1 MEEIKQRVKKVLKRS
16 KGGMTLNQILKRAG
30 FRKRERKKA
39 LGVIY
44 KMEEE
49 GGLLKVGKERYVLVD
64 ENVETGVFEKYPP
77 GFGFLI
83 REGQEDVFIPP
94 HATHGAMDGDTVLV
108 RIVREAPGKKP
119 EGRVIRI
126 LKRAKNRYVGTIRR
140 GRRGYYIE
148 PDELTLP
155 PRIAIIKK
163 KSIKVKSG
171 LKVTFEVIGGRAKI
185 VDILGHEDDPSIDLR
200 AVLSKYD
207 LKEEFPKRVNKEI
220 QQVEVLDDARDLTDK
235 FIITIDPRDAKDF
248 DDAISIEKKGQLYH
262 LGVHIA
268 DVSSFVKEGG
278 ATDKEAFKRGTSVYL
293 INYVVPMLPHRL
305 SSDLCSLMPGQERFT
320 MSVFMDIDSE
330 GNVIRRRFMRS
341 RIRSRVRLSYEDA
354 QRIIEDKPLEE
365 NTVSVFIG
373 NSYEKIRLFL
383 LQALELAKILRKKR
397 QSRGS
402 LDFDLPEPIIELQPT
417 GEVLSVAP
425 SVRLWSHR
433 IIEEFMIKANE
444 TVAEFLEENE
454 IPTIYR
460 VHETPDRDKLKQFLR
475 VVEGILDIKFDED
488 VEITREFLQNII
500 TKAEEMGHGTIVSYL
515 LLRSMKRAKY
525 SPNNVGHY
533 GLASNS
539 YLHFTSPIRRYPD
552 LVVHRILK
560 NVLDGKPKTSQEFV
574 LKLEKIAIHSTKRE
588 EIAEKAEFDIID
600 FKKYGY
606 MKEKVGDVF
615 EGFVTKVTPYGF
627 FVEIEEYLTEGFVSV
642 DVIDEY
648 FEYDSARKILVG
660 KNLTIKPGQRLKVQI
675 VAVDKWLK
683 KMELVPYEEV

>member
-1 MEEIKQRVKKVLKRS
+1 MEEIKQKVKKVLKRS

-49 GGLLKVGKERYVLVD
+49 GELLKVGKERYVLVD

-207 LKEEFPKRVNKEI
+207 LKEEFPKRVNKEV

-305 SSDLCSLMPGQERFT
+305 SSDLCSLMPGQERFS

-354 QRIIEDKPLEE
+354 QRIIENKPLEE

-373 NSYEKIRLFL
+373 NSYEKIRPFL

-560 NVLDGKPKTSQEFV
+560 NVMDGKPKTSQEFV

-615 EGFVTKVTPYGF
+615 EGFVTKVTPHGF

-648 FEYDSARKILVG
+648 LEYDSARKILVG
-660 KNLTIKPGQRLKVQI
+660 KNLTIKPGQRLKVQV

>member
-1 MEEIKQRVKKVLKRS
+1 MEEIKQKVKKVLKRS

-49 GGLLKVGKERYVLVD
+49 GELLKVGKERYVLVD

-305 SSDLCSLMPGQERFT
+305 SSDLCSLMPGQERFS

-354 QRIIEDKPLEE
+354 QRIIENKPLEE

-373 NSYEKIRLFL
+373 NSYEKIRPFL

-500 TKAEEMGHGTIVSYL
+500 TKAEERGHGTIVSYL

-560 NVLDGKPKTSQEFV
+560 NVMDGKPKTSQEFV

-615 EGFVTKVTPYGF
+615 EGFVTKVTPHGF

-648 FEYDSARKILVG
+648 LEYDSARKILVG
-660 KNLTIKPGQRLKVQI
+660 KNLTIKPGQRLKVQV

>member
-1 MEEIKQRVKKVLKRS
+1 MEEIKQKVKKVLKRS

-49 GGLLKVGKERYVLVD
+49 GELLKVGKERYVLVD

-305 SSDLCSLMPGQERFT
+305 SSDLCSLMPGQERFS

-354 QRIIEDKPLEE
+354 QRIIENKPLEE

-373 NSYEKIRLFL
+373 NSYEKIRPFL

-454 IPTIYR
+454 IPSIYR

-560 NVLDGKPKTSQEFV
+560 NVMDGKPKTSQEFV

-615 EGFVTKVTPYGF
+615 EGFVTKVTPHGF

-648 FEYDSARKILVG
+648 LEYDSARKILVG
-660 KNLTIKPGQRLKVQI
+660 KNLTIKPGQRLKVQV

>member
-64 ENVETGVFEKYPP
+64 KNVETGVFEKYPP

-373 NSYEKIRLFL
+373 NSYEKIRPFL

-648 FEYDSARKILVG
+648 LEYDSARKILVG
-660 KNLTIKPGQRLKVQI
+660 KNLTIKPGQRLKVQV

>member
-1 MEEIKQRVKKVLKRS
+1 MEEIKQKVKKVLKRS

-49 GGLLKVGKERYVLVD
+49 GELLKVGKERYVLVD
-64 ENVETGVFEKYPP
+64 ENVEMGVFEKYPP

-373 NSYEKIRLFL
+373 NSYEKIRPFL

-500 TKAEEMGHGTIVSYL
+500 TKAEERGHGTIVSYL

-560 NVLDGKPKTSQEFV
+560 NVMDGKPKTSQEFV

-615 EGFVTKVTPYGF
+615 EGFVTKVTPHGF

-648 FEYDSARKILVG
+648 LEYDSARKILVG
-660 KNLTIKPGQRLKVQI
+660 KNLTIKPGQRLKVQV

>member
-1 MEEIKQRVKKVLKRS
+1 MEEIKQKVKKVLKRS

-49 GGLLKVGKERYVLVD
+49 GELLKVGKERYVLVD

-140 GRRGYYIE
+140 GRGGYYIE

-305 SSDLCSLMPGQERFT
+305 SSDLCSLMPGQERFS

-354 QRIIEDKPLEE
+354 QRIIENKPLEE

-373 NSYEKIRLFL
+373 NSYEKIRPFL

-500 TKAEEMGHGTIVSYL
+500 TKAEERGHGTIVSYL

-560 NVLDGKPKTSQEFV
+560 NVMDGKPKTSQEFV

-615 EGFVTKVTPYGF
+615 EGFVTKVTPHGF

-648 FEYDSARKILVG
+648 LEYDSARKILVG
-660 KNLTIKPGQRLKVQI
+660 KNLTIKPGQRLKVQV

>member
-1 MEEIKQRVKKVLKRS
+1 MEEIKQKVKKVLKRS

-44 KMEEE
+44 KMEE
-49 GGLLKVGKERYVLVD
+49 GGELLKVGKERYVLVD

-126 LKRAKNRYVGTIRR
+126 LKRAKNRYVGSIRR

-185 VDILGHEDDPSIDLR
+185 MDILGHEDDPSIDLR

-207 LKEEFPKRVNKEI
+207 LKEEFPKRVNKEV

-373 NSYEKIRLFL
+373 NSYEKIRPFL

-433 IIEEFMIKANE
+433 IIEEFMVKANE

-475 VVEGILDIKFDED
+475 VVEGILNIKFDED

-606 MKEKVGDVF
+606 MKEKVGEVF
-615 EGFVTKVTPYGF
+615 EGFVTKVTPHGF

-648 FEYDSARKILVG
+648 LEYDSARKILVG

>member
-1 MEEIKQRVKKVLKRS
+1 MEEIKQKVKKVLKRS

-49 GGLLKVGKERYVLVD
+49 GELLKVGKERYVLVD

-207 LKEEFPKRVNKEI
+207 LKEEFPKRVNKEV

-354 QRIIEDKPLEE
+354 QRIIENKPLEE

-373 NSYEKIRLFL
+373 NSYEKIRPFL

-615 EGFVTKVTPYGF
+615 EGFVTKVTPHGF

-648 FEYDSARKILVG
+648 LEYDSARKILVG
-660 KNLTIKPGQRLKVQI
+660 KNLTIKPGQRLKVQV

>member
-49 GGLLKVGKERYVLVD
+49 GELLKVGKERYVLVD

-305 SSDLCSLMPGQERFT
+305 SSDLCSLMPGQERFS

-454 IPTIYR
+454 IPSIYR

-560 NVLDGKPKTSQEFV
+560 NVMDGKPKTSQEFV

-615 EGFVTKVTPYGF
+615 EGFVTKVTPHGF

-648 FEYDSARKILVG
+648 LEYDSARKILVG
-660 KNLTIKPGQRLKVQI
+660 KNLTIKPGQRLKVQV

>member
-64 ENVETGVFEKYPP
+64 KNVETGVFEKYPP

-500 TKAEEMGHGTIVSYL
+500 TKAEERGHGTIVSYL

-560 NVLDGKPKTSQEFV
+560 NVMDGKPKTSQEFV

-615 EGFVTKVTPYGF
+615 EGFVTKVTPHGF

-648 FEYDSARKILVG
+648 LEYDSARKILVG
-660 KNLTIKPGQRLKVQI
+660 KNLTIKPGQRLKVQV

>member
-1 MEEIKQRVKKVLKRS
+1 MEEIKQKVKKVLKRS

-49 GGLLKVGKERYVLVD
+49 GELLKVGKERYVLVD

-305 SSDLCSLMPGQERFT
+305 SSDLCSLMPGQERFS

-373 NSYEKIRLFL
+373 NSYEKIRPFL

-560 NVLDGKPKTSQEFV
+560 NVMDGKPKTSQEFV

-615 EGFVTKVTPYGF
+615 EGFVTKVTPHGF

-648 FEYDSARKILVG
+648 LEYDSARKILVG
-660 KNLTIKPGQRLKVQI
+660 KNLTIKPGQRLKVQV

>member
-1 MEEIKQRVKKVLKRS
+1 MEEIKQKVKKVLKRS

-49 GGLLKVGKERYVLVD
+49 GELLKVGKERYVLVD
-64 ENVETGVFEKYPP
+64 ENVEMGVFEKYPP

-207 LKEEFPKRVNKEI
+207 LKEEFPKRVNKEV

-248 DDAISIEKKGQLYH
+248 DDAISVEKKGQLYH

-373 NSYEKIRLFL
+373 NSYEKIRPFL
-383 LQALELAKILRKKR
+383 LQALELARILRKKR

-475 VVEGILDIKFDED
+475 VVEGILGIKFDED

-615 EGFVTKVTPYGF
+615 EGFVTKVTPHGF

-648 FEYDSARKILVG
+648 LEYDSARKILVG
-660 KNLTIKPGQRLKVQI
+660 KNLTIKPGQRLKVQV

>member
-64 ENVETGVFEKYPP
+64 KNVETGVFEKYPP

-207 LKEEFPKRVNKEI
+207 LKEEFPKRVNKEV

-648 FEYDSARKILVG
+648 LEYDSARKILVG

>member
-16 KGGMTLNQILKRAG
+16 KGGMTLKQILKRAG

-49 GGLLKVGKERYVLVD
+49 GELLKVGKERYVLVD

-305 SSDLCSLMPGQERFT
+305 SSDLCSLMPGQERFS

-354 QRIIEDKPLEE
+354 QRIIENKPLEE

-373 NSYEKIRLFL
+373 NSYEKIRPFL

-500 TKAEEMGHGTIVSYL
+500 TKAEERGHGTIVSYL

-615 EGFVTKVTPYGF
+615 EGFVTKVTPHGF

-648 FEYDSARKILVG
+648 LEYDSARKILVG
-660 KNLTIKPGQRLKVQI
+660 KNLTIKPGQRLKVQV

>member
-49 GGLLKVGKERYVLVD
+49 GELLKVGKERYVLVD

-305 SSDLCSLMPGQERFT
+305 SSDLCSLMPGQERFS

-354 QRIIEDKPLEE
+354 QRIIENKPLEE

-373 NSYEKIRLFL
+373 NSYEKIRPFL

-500 TKAEEMGHGTIVSYL
+500 TKAEERGHGTIVSYL

-560 NVLDGKPKTSQEFV
+560 NVMDGKPKTSQEFV

-615 EGFVTKVTPYGF
+615 EGFVTKVTPHGF

-648 FEYDSARKILVG
+648 LEYDSARKILVG
-660 KNLTIKPGQRLKVQI
+660 KNLTIKPGQRLKVQV

>member
-1 MEEIKQRVKKVLKRS
+1 MEEIKQKVKKVLKRS

-49 GGLLKVGKERYVLVD
+49 GELLKVGKERYVLVD

-207 LKEEFPKRVNKEI
+207 LKEEFPKRVNKEV

-305 SSDLCSLMPGQERFT
+305 SSDLCSLMPGQERFS

-373 NSYEKIRLFL
+373 NSYEKIRPFL

-560 NVLDGKPKTSQEFV
+560 NVLDGKPKTSQEFA

-615 EGFVTKVTPYGF
+615 EGFVTKVTPHGF

-648 FEYDSARKILVG
+648 LEYDSARKILVG
-660 KNLTIKPGQRLKVQI
+660 KNLTIKPGQRLKVQV

>member
-49 GGLLKVGKERYVLVD
+49 GELLKVGKERYVLVD

>member
-49 GGLLKVGKERYVLVD
+49 GELLKVGKERYVLVD
-64 ENVETGVFEKYPP
+64 KNVETGVFEKYPP

-560 NVLDGKPKTSQEFV
+560 NVMDGKPKTSQEFV

-615 EGFVTKVTPYGF
+615 EGFVTKVTPHGF

-648 FEYDSARKILVG
+648 LEYDSARKILVG
-660 KNLTIKPGQRLKVQI
+660 KNLTIKPGQRLKVQV

>member
-1 MEEIKQRVKKVLKRS
+1 MEEIKQKVKKVLKRS

-49 GGLLKVGKERYVLVD
+49 GELLKVGKERYVLVD
-64 ENVETGVFEKYPP
+64 ENVEMGVFEKYPP

-207 LKEEFPKRVNKEI
+207 LKEEFPKRVNKEV

-248 DDAISIEKKGQLYH
+248 DDAISVEKKGQLYH

-373 NSYEKIRLFL
+373 NSYEKIRPFL
-383 LQALELAKILRKKR
+383 LQALELARILRKKR

-475 VVEGILDIKFDED
+475 VVEGILGIKFDED

-615 EGFVTKVTPYGF
+615 EGFVTKVTPHGF

-648 FEYDSARKILVG
+648 LEYDSARKILIG
-660 KNLTIKPGQRLKVQI
+660 KNLTIKPGQRLKVQV